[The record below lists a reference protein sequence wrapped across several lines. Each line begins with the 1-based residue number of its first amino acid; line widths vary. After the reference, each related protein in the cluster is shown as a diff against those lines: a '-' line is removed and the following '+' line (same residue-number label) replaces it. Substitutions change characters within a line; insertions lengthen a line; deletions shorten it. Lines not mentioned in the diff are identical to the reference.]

1 MPPSCCRCCLRYRS
15 DTRTDDA
22 GKKGHVTGTIY
33 ACEVDSS
40 STSQAC
46 SPHPPSVSL
55 FYRLHLRTSRT
66 VLNGNA
72 TLRRKRENKKKI
84 KATGLISTIW
94 TCSTLFGR
102 FIDRHRNWLELTVFN
117 AFVAFIFEIFVTFIK
132 KIVATTHREA
142 HIHWRTELQIQCAC
156 SKLSQITSDGSP
168 GMLCKIWEET
178 EGAGEFENSW
188 WTVSGNCGIS
198 KGLPRISE
206 FSNISRRSYRQNP

>member
-1 MPPSCCRCCLRYRS
+1 MPAKL
-15 DTRTDDA
+15 T
-22 GKKGHVTGTIY
+22 
-33 ACEVDSS
+33 SS

-72 TLRRKRENKKKI
+72 TLRRKRENKKNKSNGFNKHDLNVQHTFWQI
-84 KATGLISTIW
+84 YWPPSH
-94 TCSTLFGR
+94 
-102 FIDRHRNWLELTVFN
+102 DWLELTVFN
-117 AFVAFIFEIFVTFIK
+117 AFVAFMFEIFVTFIK